1 MKLIKI
7 FTLKFVYLKGFMI
20 LGIGLMIKTHAQY
33 LKYLESD
40 RISLGVEKNIINY
53 LFNDIWRF
61 QKTMRKLE
69 YLTNCNKNLFYRAF
83 VTYRYKMQSRK
94 LGFSIPVNVF
104 GPGLSIAHRGTL
116 VVNDGAKI
124 GANCRI
130 HVCVNIGTE
139 AGKSNYAPTIG
150 DNCYIG
156 PGVKMFGKIAI
167 GSNMS
172 IGANAVVNRSFQEGN
187 ATIGGIPAK
196 IISDKTSEGLLI
208 KGYKI

>member
-1 MKLIKI
+1 MNLIKNFI
-7 FTLKFVYLKGFMI
+7 PKFVYLKGFII
-20 LGIGLMIKTHAQY
+20 LWVRLMIKTYAQY
-33 LKYLESD
+33 LKFLEAD
-40 RISLGVEKNIINY
+40 RVSLGIEKTLMNY

-69 YLTNCNKNLFYRAF
+69 FLTNCKKNRFYRAYIA
-83 VTYRYKMQSRK
+83 YRYKMQGRK
-94 LGFSIPVNVF
+94 LGYSIPINTF

-116 VVNDGAKI
+116 VVNAGAKV

-139 AGKSNYAPTIG
+139 AGKSDYAPTIG

-156 PGVKMFGKIAI
+156 PGVKMFGKIQL

-172 IGANAVVNRSFQEGN
+172 IGANAVVNRSFPEGN

-208 KGYKI
+208 KGYKG